1 MFLCR
6 EMMNMSTTRIGNEF
20 GGRDHTTVMHACD
33 KIERLSSENAQL
45 QNTLETLRGMIKG
58 R

>member
-1 MFLCR
+1 
-6 EMMNMSTTRIGNEF
+6 MNLSTTRIGDEF

-33 KIERLSSENAQL
+33 KIDRLASENAQV
-45 QNTLETLRGMIKG
+45 QNTLETLRAMIKG